1 MTRNKKTLLVGGS
14 GNLGSSIIRSELFK
28 NLYSPKKKDFNLL
41 NRYSI
46 RKTLSKNKFD
56 LIINCAA
63 MARVLD
69 CEKNVSK
76 AININIGGIFNLV
89 KEILNYEISHKRKIK
104 LIHISSDGV
113 YPSQKGNYSEK
124 SPLAPYNVYGWT
136 KLASEFIAKLV
147 DRHVIIRTRFFNKEK
162 IKFKKSANDIF
173 TSNIEVN
180 DLVKKI
186 KIISS
191 KKFVGIIN
199 VGLKRHSDY
208 VAYKKFKV
216 NLKSCKREDIIKNL
230 NVNLAKDSSMNL
242 SLFNKV
248 KKNL

>member
-76 AININIGGIFNLV
+76 AININIGGTFNLV
-89 KEILNYEISHKRKIK
+89 REILCYEINYKRKIK
-104 LIHISSDGV
+104 LIHISSDAV

-124 SPLAPYNVYGWT
+124 SRLGPYNIYGWT
-136 KLASEFIAKLV
+136 KIASEYLVRLV
-147 DRHVIIRTRFFNKEK
+147 DEHIIIRTRFFNKEK
-162 IKFKKSANDIF
+162 IKFKKSASDIF
-173 TSNIEVN
+173 TSKIEVN

-186 KIISS
+186 KMVSS
-191 KKFVGIIN
+191 KSYVGVVN
-199 VGLKRHSDY
+199 VGSKRRSDY
-208 VAYKKFKV
+208 DIYKRFKN
-216 NLKSCKREDIIKNL
+216 NLKSCKRRDIMKSL
-230 NVNLAKDSSMNL
+230 DVNLAKDASMNL
-242 SLFNKV
+242 SLL
-248 KKNL
+248 KKIEKYL